1 MKRTIARLSAAVT
14 SRVSL
19 TVMSAAAF
27 ALAILAIL
35 PHTMSYG

>member
-27 ALAILAIL
+27 ALVILAVI
-35 PHTMSYG
+35 PNMHYE